1 LNALPDQQLD
11 GIGGLF
17 HRLFDLA
24 LFGLLKRPQ
33 DMLYGIT
40 SRTWTPDPHLHPEKV
55 PAAQGLLDRTDTLV
69 PTMPPPSLDPQ
80 LGDGEI
86 QIVMNHNDLVGLK
99 ADGLLPPRDGG
110 TAVVHECE
118 RLDQQD
124 VLAMMHRS
132 REQ

>member
-1 LNALPDQQLD
+1 
-11 GIGGLF
+11 
-17 HRLFDLA
+17 
-24 LFGLLKRPQ
+24 
-33 DMLYGIT
+33 MLYKIT

-69 PTMPPPSLDPQ
+69 PTVPPPSLDPQ

-86 QIVMNHNDLVGLK
+86 QIVVNHNDPVGLK

-124 VLAMMHRS
+124 VLAMTHRS
-132 REQ
+132 REK